1 MGDFKIPIKISILLV
16 SVLLSGSTVQAQ
28 SSVID
33 KSDPPLQVLS
43 SSYSRPDSTGYANN
57 TIELTINSAFPVSVT
72 IDGTMQGSDVSN
84 FELSAG
90 QHTFSVPEIVQLRA
104 GTRLKFQKWTDGVT
118 APNRTE
124 YLTGDA
130 TFTAIYVLQYSLVLV
145 SPEANV
151 TGTGWYDEGTSAS
164 LSAPPTAPMGGMLGL
179 IGAKWI
185 FQGWYEEG
193 ALVSSSNQF
202 FLPMTKP
209 HRYHA
214 IWTADY
220 TLAGLVSGVGLTAI
234 LFGTYVYRRR
244 TGRR

>member
-164 LSAPPTAPMGGMLGL
+164 LSAPPTAPMGGIRVDRGEVDFSRMVRRGC
-179 IGAKWI
+179 
-185 FQGWYEEG
+185 
-193 ALVSSSNQF
+193 VSVVVKSVFPTYDQTTQVPCHLDSRLYVGRF
-202 FLPMTKP
+202 SVRSWP
-209 HRYHA
+209 YG
-214 IWTADY
+214 Y
-220 TLAGLVSGVGLTAI
+220 TLRNLCLPASNW
-234 LFGTYVYRRR
+234 
-244 TGRR
+244 